1 MTGASK
7 TPLGPNFRKL
17 WTASA
22 ISNLGDGVRWTAL
35 PLLAASITR
44 DPAEVA
50 GIELAASL
58 PWLLFA
64 LVSGAVVDRVDKRW
78 AMVTSNAIR
87 ALLMISLAA
96 ATALGGGELWVLYFI
111 AFLLGSAETIFDNA
125 AQAILPAVVNRDLL
139 ERANSRLFAA
149 EMINNQFLG
158 GPLGGFLFAIAA
170 AVPFLVDGASF
181 AVAALLIAA
190 MAGSFRSERADET
203 PTTIRADIVEGLKW
217 LRGHRLIRTLAIMLG
232 FWNAISTAGFSV
244 FVLYALQI
252 LDLDEVGFGLLLTA
266 MAVGSLIGT
275 AAVSR
280 FKAVG
285 TGTTLIAMVMLG
297 AGSFLVISVTSTV
310 WVVGAM
316 LAIEGF
322 VIIVWNVI
330 TVSLRQAI
338 IPDRLLGRVN
348 SVYRLLGWGSMP
360 VGAAVGG
367 FVARYFGLRAPFLLG
382 GVILAVMGL
391 VGARV
396 VNNRTIAAAR
406 DAAA

>member
-7 TPLGPNFRKL
+7 TPLGPNYRKL

-64 LVSGAVVDRVDKRW
+64 LVSGAVVDRVDKRR

-96 ATALGGGELWVLYFI
+96 ATALGVAELWVLYFI

-139 ERANSRLFAA
+139 ERANSRLFAV

-170 AVPFLVDGASF
+170 AVPFVVDGASF
-181 AVAALLIAA
+181 AIAALLVAF
-190 MAGSFRSERADET
+190 MAGSFRAERAEGP
-203 PTTIRADIVEGLKW
+203 PTTIRADIVEGLRW
-217 LRGHRLIRTLAIMLG
+217 LRGHRLIRTLAVMLG
-232 FWNAISTAGFSV
+232 FWNAISTAGFSI

-252 LDLDEVGFGLLLTA
+252 LDLDELGFGVLLTA

-275 AAVSR
+275 ATVSG
-280 FKAVG
+280 FKALG

-297 AGSFLVISVTSTV
+297 AGSFLVIAATSNV
-310 WVVGAM
+310 WVVGTM

-330 TVSLRQAI
+330 TVSLRQSI

-382 GVILAVMGL
+382 GAILAVMGL

>member
-1 MTGASK
+1 M
-7 TPLGPNFRKL
+7 GPNFRKL

-50 GIELAASL
+50 GIEFAASL
-58 PWLLFA
+58 PWLFFA
-64 LVSGAVVDRVDKRW
+64 LVSGAVVDRVDKRR
-78 AMVTSNAIR
+78 AMVAANIIR
-87 ALLMISLAA
+87 ALLMLSLAA
-96 ATALGGGELWVLYFI
+96 AVAFGVAQLWVLYFL

-170 AVPFLVDGASF
+170 AVPFVVDGASF
-181 AVAALLIAA
+181 AIGALLVAF
-190 MAGSFRSERADET
+190 MAGSFRVERAEGP
-203 PTTIRADIVEGLKW
+203 PTTIRADIVEGLRW
-217 LRGHRLIRTLAIMLG
+217 LRGHRLIRTLAVMLG
-232 FWNAISTAGFSV
+232 FWNAISTAGFSI

-338 IPDRLLGRVN
+338 IPERLLGRVN

-360 VGAAVGG
+360 VGAAFGG

-382 GVILAVMGL
+382 GVILAAMGL

-396 VNNRTIAAAR
+396 VNDRTIAAAR